1 MAYLILTVETFV
13 LIGVW
18 FNTILNLKTYMKNK
32 KRTRDDNDYET
43 EYDLFFTGE
52 GNMRKHETRFDG

>member
-1 MAYLILTVETFV
+1 M

-32 KRTRDDNDYET
+32 KRTRDDKDYET

>member
-1 MAYLILTVETFV
+1 MSLLILTVETFV

-32 KRTRDDNDYET
+32 KRTRNDDDYET

-52 GNMRKHETRFDG
+52 DNMRKHETKFDY